1 MRLRLRLLGLALV
14 VALTGSAC
22 SSAGTTADGPADQVL
37 TWGRPDPMTTWEG
50 DRCSSSVPTNLM
62 VFDSLLRISADG
74 LGVGPGLAESYSYDE
89 GSHTYTLKLRP
100 EATFSDGQPVTAD
113 DVVFSVKTWKAGELS
128 SAYYKTIK
136 LARAVDQHTVEIA
149 MTQADTF
156 LPALLTWCTS
166 NIYPDGFAG
175 QTAKDYF
182 ASPIG
187 AGPFKIDATQ
197 DLGGATEEVDLG
209 RNPHYWGAGS
219 LKLDGLK
226 IVTVSDANQRVLRF
240 QSGELDLVE
249 GIDDAEIQQIGEDKV
264 DFTTPQIW
272 RGLAINTRKGPLADP
287 QVRKA
292 ISLAI
297 DRDAIASALA
307 KGTEVAPGI
316 LPTNLPDVVAPT
328 EPNRYDPDAA
338 RAILAA
344 SPITKTLTYLYNPA
358 EAAPT
363 TIAKVVA
370 DQLAKVGI
378 TVKLTGVDAATM
390 RTLADS
396 GVDWDISA
404 AGMSGISPSAFDPA
418 SLLVAEYYPKTG
430 ASSTVLDKQMARG
443 MAANDPKDRE
453 AAVLAIQ
460 NDGMA
465 QAAVIGITVGPQVY
479 GVQSGVTDI
488 NLLPEQIWYPDG
500 VALR

>member
-1 MRLRLRLLGLALV
+1 MRLRFHLLGLALPV
-14 VALTGSAC
+14 FLASAC
-22 SSAGTTADGPADQVL
+22 ISSPPAQDGRVEQVL
-37 TWGRPDPMTTWEG
+37 TWGRSNPMSSWEG

-74 LGVGPGLAESYSYDE
+74 LSVGPGLAESYSYDDTR
-89 GSHTYTLKLRP
+89 HVYTLKLRR
-100 EATFSDGQPVTAD
+100 EATFSNEQPVTAD

-128 SAYYKTIK
+128 NAYYKTIK
-136 LARAVDQHTVEIA
+136 SARALEDHTVEIA
-149 MTQADTF
+149 MAQADTF

-166 NIYPDGFAG
+166 NIYPKNFAG
-175 QTAKDYF
+175 QAAKEYY
-182 ASPIG
+182 AEPIG
-187 AGPFKIDATQ
+187 AGPFMIASTE
-197 DLGGATEEVDLG
+197 DLGGVNEEVDLI
-209 RNPHYWGAGS
+209 RNPHYWGADS

-249 GIDDAEIQQIGEDKV
+249 GIDDAEMQQIGEDKI
-264 DFTTPQIW
+264 DLTTPQIW
-272 RGLAINTRKGPLADP
+272 RGIALNTRKDALADP

-297 DRDAIASALA
+297 DRDAIVSALA

-316 LPTNLPDVVAPT
+316 LPTNLPDVVPPT

-344 SPITKTLTYLYNPA
+344 SPVTNPLTYLYNPN

-363 TIAKVVA
+363 TIANVVA
-370 DQLAKVGI
+370 DQLSQVGI
-378 TVKLTGVDAATM
+378 TVKLTGADAATM

-396 GVDWDISA
+396 GVDWDLSA

-430 ASSTVLDKQMARG
+430 ASTKVLDKQMALG
-443 MAANDPKDRE
+443 MSASEAAARE

-465 QAAVIGITVGPQVY
+465 QAAVIGIAVGPQVY
-479 GVQSGVTDI
+479 GVQERVHDLL
-488 NLLPEQIWYPDG
+488 LLPEQLWYPDG

>member
-1 MRLRLRLLGLALV
+1 M
-14 VALTGSAC
+14 S
-22 SSAGTTADGPADQVL
+22 
-37 TWGRPDPMTTWEG
+37 TWEG

-74 LGVGPGLAESYSYDE
+74 LSVGPGLAESYSYDDTR
-89 GSHTYTLKLRP
+89 HVYTLKLRP
-100 EATFSDGQPVTAD
+100 EATFSNGQPVTAE

-128 SAYYKTIK
+128 NAYYKTIK
-136 LARAVDQHTVEIA
+136 SARALEDHTVEIA
-149 MTQADTF
+149 MAQADTF

-166 NIYPDGFAG
+166 NIYPKNFAG
-175 QTAKDYF
+175 QAAKEYY
-182 ASPIG
+182 AEPIG
-187 AGPFKIDATQ
+187 AGPFMITSTE
-197 DLGGATEEVDLG
+197 DLGGVNEEVDLI
-209 RNPHYWGAGS
+209 RNPNYWGADS

-249 GIDDAEIQQIGEDKV
+249 GIDDAEMQQIGEDKI
-264 DFTTPQIW
+264 DLTTPQIW
-272 RGLAINTRKGPLADP
+272 RGIALNTRKDALADP

-297 DRDAIASALA
+297 DRDAIVSALA

-316 LPTNLPDVVAPT
+316 LPTNLPDVVPPT

-344 SPITKTLTYLYNPA
+344 SPVTNPLIYLYNPN

-363 TIAKVVA
+363 TIANIVA
-370 DQLAKVGI
+370 DQLSQVGI
-378 TVKLTGVDAATM
+378 TVKLTGADAATM

-396 GVDWDISA
+396 GVDWDLSA

-430 ASSTVLDKQMARG
+430 ASTKVLDRQMALG
-443 MAANDPKDRE
+443 MSASEAAGRE

-465 QAAVIGITVGPQVY
+465 QAAVIGIAVGPQVY
-479 GVQSGVTDI
+479 GVQERVHDLV
-488 NLLPEQIWYPDG
+488 LLPEQLWYPDG